1 VHKFVA
7 QISKLEKFQAG
18 SLGYNASL
26 INQNRKS
33 GRTNLNKHTEE
44 WLKQADYDMGVAE
57 FLFKGAKYS
66 YTVFMCHLSIEK
78 ALKGLYIQI
87 LNEEPPKIHN
97 LIYFVEK
104 LKLNPP
110 DDLLN
115 FLVILNR
122 MNIATRYPDELEKM
136 LKEYDKDRTKKLLI
150 KSKETLE
157 WIKTQLQM
165 PSDS

>member
-1 VHKFVA
+1 
-7 QISKLEKFQAG
+7 
-18 SLGYNASL
+18 
-26 INQNRKS
+26 
-33 GRTNLNKHTEE
+33 LNKHTEE
-44 WLKQADYDMGVAE
+44 WIKQAEYDMGIAE
-57 FLFKGAKYS
+57 FLFNGAKYS
-66 YTVFMCHLSIEK
+66 YTVF
-78 ALKGLYIQI
+78 KGLYVQI

-97 LIYFVEK
+97 LVYFVEK
-104 LKLNPP
+104 LTLNPP

-115 FLVILNR
+115 FLVVLNR

-136 LKEYDKDRTKKLLI
+136 LKEYNKDKTKKLLI